1 MRVRTGLAVLLVAV
15 LVAPWSSRE
24 DDPEDCPAHLPDAYL
39 RSEKGQAYLRGME
52 KLTGS
57 TDGVI
62 GPGDAYTTYFTVT
75 CDD

>member
-1 MRVRTGLAVLLVAV
+1 MRVRTGLVVLLVAL

-24 DDPEDCPAHLPDAYL
+24 DDPEDCPAPFTEAYL

-57 TDGVI
+57 ADGVI
-62 GPGDAYTTYFTVT
+62 GSSNAYTTYFTVI

>member
-1 MRVRTGLAVLLVAV
+1 MRVRTGLVVLPVAL

-24 DDPEDCPAHLPDAYL
+24 DDPEDCPAPFTEAYL

-57 TDGVI
+57 ADGVI
-62 GPGDAYTTYFTVT
+62 GSGDTYAIYFTIT